1 MSDRILDKYLHRKPE
16 ERPHDQADIAATT
29 RLESGESDAAD
40 DLGCFGWLRG
50 IRDRAVM
57 LELRKADGSIMA
69 IGYGW
74 LERAEFDPTD
84 GITLHV
90 LGRTVRIK
98 GRNLNGEV
106 RPQTR
111 LFEGVARHRVPWIRQ
126 NGNAETA
133 DRAGDGPEIE
143 TIEW

>member
-1 MSDRILDKYLHRKPE
+1 MSGRILDKYLHR
-16 ERPHDQADIAATT
+16 
-29 RLESGESDAAD
+29 ESGERGHDYSDPAATAVEGAGGDAAD
-40 DLGCFGWLRG
+40 DLGCYGWLRG
-50 IRDRAVM
+50 VRDRAVM

-106 RPQTR
+106 RPQVR
-111 LFEGVARHRVPWIRQ
+111 LFHGITRHRVPWVHQ
-126 NGNAETA
+126 VKEHA
-133 DRAGDGPEIE
+133 AGTGGENDTVIE
-143 TIEW
+143 SIEW